1 MSDYKVAIKIA
12 GELAGSFN
20 SALKGAQSGL
30 NNLAKIGKIGAT
42 ALGASAAAMGTLAA
56 AGINAGIQ
64 YEQAFAGV
72 RKTVDATEAELQAMS
87 QGIRDM
93 AKEMPTSATEIAA
106 VAEAAGQL
114 GIQNES
120 ILSFTKT
127 MVMLGDSTNLSAD
140 EAATA
145 LARLANITGMPQ
157 DSFQK
162 LGSTIVALG
171 NNFATTESEITAMG
185 LRIAGAGSQVGM
197 TEAQIMSF
205 SAALSSVG
213 IEAEAGGSAFSTLL
227 SNMQLAVE
235 TGSESLQQF
244 ANVAGMSASEFKQA
258 FQTDAAGAMASFI
271 KGLSESESK
280 GKSAIAVLDEMGI
293 TEIRMR
299 DMLLRAAGASD
310 TFTEALELGTAA
322 WDENVALTNEAN
334 QRYQTMGSRLEIL
347 KNKANDL
354 GIAFYESVNNPLGD
368 VVDAAG
374 DMLDN
379 LSAAFESGGLSGLV
393 SQLGTEIANGVAGI
407 SDAAPDMIDAAASLV
422 ESFIDGLEQN
432 KDQIAD
438 GLAQTAVSAASGL
451 IWITPQL
458 VVIGAEFIVAMAR
471 GIIEHDPELGA
482 AAKEAVAYLMN
493 AAKEALTSYVDFLG
507 DESVAP
513 FEKILALIPAVAA
526 GFLAFKKIS
535 GMVKSVQGFVTAIK
549 GAGKA
554 APAATKGLSAAGSA
568 MSATSKNILGAG
580 AGFGIAAAGLWLL
593 ADAAIRIGE
602 AGPVALIG
610 MTAMATGI
618 AAMMQFASS
627 VGPKLQASSQGLLAF
642 GGAVLMASAGMSMM
656 ALAATQLA
664 AAGPLALA
672 GLAVMEA
679 GMIGFL
685 AVAGAMGTQ
694 LATAT
699 PGLLAFGGAILMAA
713 TGMLILTQAAIQISS
728 AGTGAT
734 ITLAAMGAGLIAFM
748 AVAALLG
755 PMLTA
760 ASAGLLAMG
769 AALILSATGMLILV
783 QAATQLAAAGPT
795 AQIAMVALAAGILA
809 FGAVAGLLAPLLLAG
824 AAALAAFGA
833 ALAVVGAAF
842 LVVNA
847 AAMVGAAALT
857 MIAGVLPQ
865 IATSGLSGSVAIL
878 ALGAAM
884 VVFGAGT
891 AVAGAGSLV
900 AAAGLLAL
908 SAAALAADLAF
919 APLAIEMAAIGAAIA
934 TMATMG
940 ETAAASM
947 ESLKSSST
955 GMITSMA
962 KLAASLVAPTAA
974 LTPFAAATVAAS
986 VPAAVLAAALVLTV
1000 TTITM
1005 MAAAISRTSVSITVL
1020 SATLTSFKATAAG
1033 MNVTATSISMAF
1045 TRMAAGV
1052 TPAAATMTSGMQ
1064 QVSMS
1069 IQTGMQQAQFATTLG
1084 MTQIVAVTQ
1093 NGVTMMVSVFR
1104 NGCSQIIVIAQS
1116 TASGI
1121 RAAFVGINLYS
1132 SGVSMMAGLQAGI
1145 SARGAAVIATARSIA
1160 SQAAAAVNSA
1170 LKVHSPSRLMIDS
1183 GENVDEGL
1191 IVGLEKRRGAV
1202 QQAAVA
1208 SLANPVIN
1216 TSQNIRSLE
1225 VPAPTSA
1232 RSAVLGETV
1241 GALSGNGGGK
1251 KQKGGDSG
1259 DSPTFVFSPT
1269 YHFEGEA
1276 PSKQDI
1282 VDANRM
1288 SQKEFEK
1295 MMKEYLRKNKR
1306 TAFA

>member
-12 GELAGSFN
+12 GELSGSFN

-30 NNLAKIGKIGAT
+30 NTLAKIGKVGAT

-114 GIQNES
+114 GIQNEN

-299 DMLLRAAGASD
+299 DMLLRAAGASN

-354 GIAFYESVNNPLGD
+354 GIAFYESVNTPLGD

-407 SDAAPDMIDAAASLV
+407 ADAAPDMIDAAASLV
-422 ESFIDGLEQN
+422 ESFIDGIEQN
-432 KDQIAD
+432 KDQITD
-438 GLAQTAVSAASGL
+438 GLARTAVAAANGL
-451 IWITPQL
+451 IRITPQL

-471 GIIEHDPELGA
+471 GIIEHAPELGA

-535 GMVKSVQGFVTAIK
+535 GMVKSVQGFVIALK

-580 AGFGIAAAGLWLL
+580 AGFGMAAAGMWLL

-610 MTAMATGI
+610 MTAMALGI
-618 AAMMQFASS
+618 AALMQLASS

-685 AVAGAMGTQ
+685 AVAGAMGPSLQ
-694 LATAT
+694 PQRQDSWRLEE
-699 PGLLAFGGAILMAA
+699 PSSWRR
-713 TGMLILTQAAIQISS
+713 QAW
-728 AGTGAT
+728 
-734 ITLAAMGAGLIAFM
+734 
-748 AVAALLG
+748 
-755 PMLTA
+755 
-760 ASAGLLAMG
+760 
-769 AALILSATGMLILV
+769 
-783 QAATQLAAAGPT
+783 
-795 AQIAMVALAAGILA
+795 
-809 FGAVAGLLAPLLLAG
+809 
-824 AAALAAFGA
+824 
-833 ALAVVGAAF
+833 
-842 LVVNA
+842 
-847 AAMVGAAALT
+847 
-857 MIAGVLPQ
+857 
-865 IATSGLSGSVAIL
+865 
-878 ALGAAM
+878 
-884 VVFGAGT
+884 
-891 AVAGAGSLV
+891 
-900 AAAGLLAL
+900 
-908 SAAALAADLAF
+908 
-919 APLAIEMAAIGAAIA
+919 
-934 TMATMG
+934 
-940 ETAAASM
+940 
-947 ESLKSSST
+947 
-955 GMITSMA
+955 
-962 KLAASLVAPTAA
+962 
-974 LTPFAAATVAAS
+974 
-986 VPAAVLAAALVLTV
+986 
-1000 TTITM
+1000 
-1005 MAAAISRTSVSITVL
+1005 
-1020 SATLTSFKATAAG
+1020 
-1033 MNVTATSISMAF
+1033 
-1045 TRMAAGV
+1045 
-1052 TPAAATMTSGMQ
+1052 
-1064 QVSMS
+1064 
-1069 IQTGMQQAQFATTLG
+1069 
-1084 MTQIVAVTQ
+1084 
-1093 NGVTMMVSVFR
+1093 
-1104 NGCSQIIVIAQS
+1104 
-1116 TASGI
+1116 
-1121 RAAFVGINLYS
+1121 
-1132 SGVSMMAGLQAGI
+1132 
-1145 SARGAAVIATARSIA
+1145 RS
-1160 SQAAAAVNSA
+1160 
-1170 LKVHSPSRLMIDS
+1170 
-1183 GENVDEGL
+1183 
-1191 IVGLEKRRGAV
+1191 
-1202 QQAAVA
+1202 
-1208 SLANPVIN
+1208 
-1216 TSQNIRSLE
+1216 
-1225 VPAPTSA
+1225 
-1232 RSAVLGETV
+1232 
-1241 GALSGNGGGK
+1241 
-1251 KQKGGDSG
+1251 
-1259 DSPTFVFSPT
+1259 
-1269 YHFEGEA
+1269 
-1276 PSKQDI
+1276 
-1282 VDANRM
+1282 
-1288 SQKEFEK
+1288 
-1295 MMKEYLRKNKR
+1295 
-1306 TAFA
+1306 